1 MKVGD
6 IVVNEYGNLGEITE
20 INGNEAVVMVCNYGI
35 ENDYD
40 YCDIRKCKVED
51 DPGTMLRLHTKYIL
65 DNYLR
70 KD

>member
-6 IVVNEYGNLGEITE
+6 TVINEYGNLGTITE
-20 INGNEAVVMVCNYGI
+20 INGNEAVVMVYNYGI

-40 YCDIRKCKVED
+40 YCDIRKC
-51 DPGTMLRLHTKYIL
+51 RI
-65 DNYLR
+65 